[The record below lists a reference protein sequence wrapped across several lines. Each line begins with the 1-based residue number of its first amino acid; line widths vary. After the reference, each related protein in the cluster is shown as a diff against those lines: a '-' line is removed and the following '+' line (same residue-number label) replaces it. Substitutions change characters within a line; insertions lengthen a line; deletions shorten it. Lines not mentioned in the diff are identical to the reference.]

1 MLQQVLELKHLKR
14 TNKTEERL
22 MTTSYDLDAAIRKVP
37 DFPKKG
43 ILFFDITG
51 ILGKPEAFGY
61 CIDALYE
68 KYKDRGIDKIACI
81 EARGF
86 IFGAPLA
93 LKMNVPLVLVRKKGK
108 LPGKT
113 HERTFELEY
122 GSDTICIQ
130 DVDINEGDNFLL
142 LDDLVA
148 TGGTLSAACSIIEE
162 NGATIEA
169 IAGIIGLPFLGY
181 QKVLDPHEVD
191 VLVSYEGE

>member
-1 MLQQVLELKHLKR
+1 
-14 TNKTEERL
+14 

-51 ILGKPEAFGY
+51 ILEQPEAFRY
-61 CIDALYE
+61 CIDALYD
-68 KYKDRGIDKIACI
+68 KYKDKHIDRIACI

-93 LKMNVPLVLVRKKGK
+93 VKMGVPLVLVRKKGK

-113 HERTFELEY
+113 HEQSFELEY
-122 GSDTICIQ
+122 GTDTVCIQ
-130 DVDINEGDNFLL
+130 DVDIRDGDNFLV

-148 TGGTLSAACSIIEE
+148 TGGTVAAACDIIER
-162 NGATIEA
+162 NGGTVEA
-169 IAGIIGLPFLGY
+169 ISGIIGLPFLGY
-181 QKVLDPHEVD
+181 EKVLDPHKVD
-191 VLVSYEGE
+191 VLVTYNAE